1 MSQLPDAPQGTQPT
15 QYNLRSTRAAKKR
28 EAEGG
33 ANHPGAEVGK
43 GGASQCREA
52 EGFRA
57 GGGRRQLPWR
67 RAEVPRHQGRPK
79 EVALL
84 ASGGA
89 IMKHQGA
96 GHRQHE
102 EPVEIHCIH
111 AVVMKLEKERVG
123 GGAVLRG
130 GGDGGGRE

>member
-1 MSQLPDAPQGTQPT
+1 
-15 QYNLRSTRAAKKR
+15 
-28 EAEGG
+28 
-33 ANHPGAEVGK
+33 
-43 GGASQCREA
+43 
-52 EGFRA
+52 
-57 GGGRRQLPWR
+57 
-67 RAEVPRHQGRPK
+67 
-79 EVALL
+79 
-84 ASGGA
+84 
-89 IMKHQGA
+89 MKHQGA